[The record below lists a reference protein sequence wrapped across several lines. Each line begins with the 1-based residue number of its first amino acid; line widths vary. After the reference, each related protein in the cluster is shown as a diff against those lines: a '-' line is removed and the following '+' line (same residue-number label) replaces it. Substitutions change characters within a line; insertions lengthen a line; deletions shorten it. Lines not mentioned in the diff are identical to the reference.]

1 MAHPEVEI
9 FWPSSLPAAPALEGQ
24 DALREAGVPTTCML
38 RPTRRGAAD
47 IVLVLVTTAVLQP
60 FLSTLFQLLAE
71 EAHKGLKTFVD
82 RLLVGRSEGAEAPEG
97 VVFESATGGRVT
109 FTADLP
115 ERAYEQAVRLD
126 ARGDRWIWDSRRAM
140 WTPA

>member
-9 FWPSSLPAAPALEGQ
+9 FWPSSLPAAPALEGR
-24 DALREAGVPTTCML
+24 DALRVAGVPATCML

-47 IVLVLVTTAVLQP
+47 VALVLVTTAVLQP
-60 FLSTLFQLLAE
+60 FLSTLFQHLAE
-71 EAHKGLKTFVD
+71 EAHKGLQAFVD
-82 RLLVGRSEGAEAPEG
+82 RLLGDRSEGAETPEA

-109 FTADLP
+109 FGADLP
-115 ERAYEQAVRLD
+115 ARAYEQAVRLD
-126 ARGDRWIWDSRRAM
+126 ACGDRWIWDSRRSM